1 MNTDE
6 YGRAIWQAYANDD
19 KLGEIKQSV
28 RFFDYDW
35 SYDSNGYPV
44 LNSVKPVEWLNTAQ
58 TMRSADTNWIDEISR
73 TGVSQNHQ
81 ISVSSGTDKSRTF
94 FNLGYE
100 NTEGIQIE
108 TFWKKYSARL
118 NSEYD
123 LLNGRLK
130 VGENL
135 ELNYMNYR
143 EANHTQ
149 LAANEPPI
157 IPVYT
162 EPVVGVVLLS
172 MWVWMTIVIR

>member
-1 MNTDE
+1 MRFTSIYGSRAAGGVIIIETKKGKKGESKISYEGRVQFSKWVNKPDLLNTDE

-58 TMRSADTNWIDEISR
+58 TMRSTDTNWIDEISR

-108 TFWKKYSARL
+108 TFWKNIRL
-118 NSEYD
+118 
-123 LLNGRLK
+123 
-130 VGENL
+130 V
-135 ELNYMNYR
+135 
-143 EANHTQ
+143 
-149 LAANEPPI
+149 
-157 IPVYT
+157 
-162 EPVVGVVLLS
+162 
-172 MWVWMTIVIR
+172 

>member
-73 TGVSQNHQ
+73 TEYR
-81 ISVSSGTDKSRTF
+81 RTIRF
-94 FNLGYE
+94 
-100 NTEGIQIE
+100 Q
-108 TFWKKYSARL
+108 
-118 NSEYD
+118 
-123 LLNGRLK
+123 
-130 VGENL
+130 
-135 ELNYMNYR
+135 YR
-143 EANHTQ
+143 
-149 LAANEPPI
+149 
-157 IPVYT
+157 
-162 EPVVGVVLLS
+162 VVLINHVLS
-172 MWVWMTIVIR
+172 STWVMKHRRYSD